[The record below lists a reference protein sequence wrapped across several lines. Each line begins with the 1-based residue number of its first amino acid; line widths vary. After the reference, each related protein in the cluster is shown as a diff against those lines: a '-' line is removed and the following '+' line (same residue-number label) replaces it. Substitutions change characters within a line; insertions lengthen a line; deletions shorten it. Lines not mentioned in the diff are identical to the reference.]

1 MAGVNRSDYDVRL
14 QVEDVRFGEATI
26 AFAIRRGTLE
36 ATPGEWVQEVVIGR
50 GSGD

>member
-26 AFAIRRGTLE
+26 AFAIRRSTLE